1 MTITKSFLYGSL
13 VQIPTENIIPD
24 SSRNY
29 NIVTKKVMKI
39 NRGTREEF
47 TDTISAKKVGR
58 C

>member
-1 MTITKSFLYGSL
+1 VI
-13 VQIPTENIIPD
+13 
-24 SSRNY
+24 
-29 NIVTKKVMKI
+29 KKGKKI